1 MQDPYEVLEVTSD
14 ATQEEIKNAFR
25 ERALE
30 CHPDRV
36 DRDEKEEAAEEFLRV
51 REAFELLSD
60 PETKRQYDAT
70 GEVDSSSPGSRAR
83 RHRSYKE
90 EWRKYKDQKVYVSKE
105 VLENVSGL
113 SSEYDLVRQKTSITV
128 PVFSVLGA
136 VLFLVDPLSMYGTG
150 IFLVD
155 GFLCGLIGSVYGF
168 AVGSVWGYIDLFL
181 KDLGYK

>member
-1 MQDPYEVLEVTSD
+1 MRDYYEVLGLTPEAS
-14 ATQEEIKNAFR
+14 QEEIKEAFR

-36 DRDEKEEAAEEFLRV
+36 DQDEKDEAAEEFHRV
-51 REAFELLSD
+51 REAFEILSD
-60 PETKRQYDAT
+60 PEKKRQYDTT
-70 GEVDSSSPGSRAR
+70 GEADPSPQSRV

-90 EWRKYKDQKVYVSKE
+90 EWRKHKNKKVYISKE
-105 VLENVSGL
+105 VFQNVSGL

-136 VLFLVDPLSMYGTG
+136 LTFLYDPLSMYGTG

-155 GFLCGLIGSVYGF
+155 GLLCGLIGSVYGF
-168 AVGSVWGYIDLFL
+168 AIGSVWGYVDLFL